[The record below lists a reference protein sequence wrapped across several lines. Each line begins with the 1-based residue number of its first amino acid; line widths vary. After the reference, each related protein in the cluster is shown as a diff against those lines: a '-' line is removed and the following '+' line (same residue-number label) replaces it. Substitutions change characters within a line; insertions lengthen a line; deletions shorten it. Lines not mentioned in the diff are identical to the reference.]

1 MQNSTR
7 SISCA
12 LALAAVTSAL
22 SASTIEV
29 VFVDRILAAQA
40 NAAACGGDLIFDH
53 LNNQESESM
62 SLDLAV
68 DHTCDAASAAAIA
81 RQQSSLGTEAI
92 HAAGECV
99 ARGQS
104 EASSDV
110 GASAVNMFQLNVE
123 LTAPMPFTI
132 TGSIRAAVQAQS
144 NSHANVVF
152 QLTGPAGQILM
163 REILIQSGDDAQA
176 GPFFA

>member
-22 SASTIEV
+22 SASTIEI
-29 VFVDRILAAQA
+29 VFVDRIMATQA

-53 LNNQESESM
+53 LNNQEPESV

-68 DHTCDAASAAAIA
+68 DHSCDAASAAAIA

-92 HAAGECV
+92 HAAGACI
-99 ARGQS
+99 ARGQA
-104 EASSDV
+104 EVSSQV
-110 GASAVNMFQLNVE
+110 GASAVNMFQLNFA
-123 LTAPMPFTI
+123 LDTPTPFSLS
-132 TGSIRAAVQAQS
+132 GSIRAAVQAQG

-163 REILIQSGDDAQA
+163 REILIQSGDEAQTE
-176 GPFFA
+176 PFF